1 MPNHYFNFKQFT
13 IWQNACAMKVT
24 TDACL
29 FGAWVAHKIQ
39 DKQVASILDIGTG
52 TGLLSLMLAQ
62 NTTATIDA
70 VEIEAAAAEQAKLN
84 FDASFWSKRLHLFE
98 QPIQQFLPN
107 KFYDF
112 IITNPPFFED
122 DLQSINNKRNLALHS
137 ADLKFE
143 QLVLCLDQLLDKNGS
158 FAILL
163 PSNRVIPFTNL
174 CLDLF
179 FLQEK
184 MVVKQTPKHDNFRN
198 MLFFSRKK
206 SIASEADTI
215 TIKNLE
221 NEYSEKFKQLL
232 KPYYLN
238 L

>member
-70 VEIEAAAAEQAKLN
+70 VEIETAAAEQAKLN
-84 FDASFWSKRLHLFE
+84 FDASLWSKRLHLFE
-98 QPIQQFLPN
+98 QPIQQYLPN

-122 DLQSINNKRNLALHS
+122 DLRSNNKKRNLALHS

-143 QLVLCLDQLLDKNGS
+143 ELVLCIDRLLDKNGS

-163 PSNRVIPFTNL
+163 PSSRVIPFTNL
-174 CLDLF
+174 CLGLF

-232 KPYYLN
+232 KPYYLY

>member
-84 FDASFWSKRLHLFE
+84 FDASLWSKRLHLFE
-98 QPIQQFLPN
+98 QPIQQYLPN

-122 DLQSINNKRNLALHS
+122 DLRSNNKKRNLALHS

-143 QLVLCLDQLLDKNGS
+143 ELVLCIDRLLDKNGS

-163 PSNRVIPFTNL
+163 PSSRVIPFTNL
-174 CLDLF
+174 CLGLF

-232 KPYYLN
+232 KPYYLY